1 MKILVIEDDYAVRET
16 LCSLLNFNGFSS
28 ISSANGAEAIHYLE
42 RCRQEQKPY
51 PKLIILDLNMPIMDG
66 YEFLS
71 LKKGKNWKDIP
82 LLIMSAQEDL
92 DPEIGLH
99 IKKPF
104 EIQILL
110 NNIENLLQIK
120 K

>member
-1 MKILVIEDDYAVRET
+1 MKILVIEDDYSIRET
-16 LCSLLNFNGFSS
+16 LCSLLNFNGFTS

-51 PKLIILDLNMPIMDG
+51 PELIILDLNMPIMDG

-71 LKKGKNWKDIP
+71 LKKEKKWRDIP
-82 LLIMSAQEDL
+82 FLVMSAQEDL
-92 DPEIGLH
+92 EPEIGPY

-104 EIQILL
+104 EIEKLI
-110 NNIENLLQIK
+110 NKIENLLQE
-120 K
+120 